1 MILCR
6 DYSVGEFDS
15 IWSGDY
21 YHEIKSL
28 RKKVRVLS
36 YENGLDGYTL
46 WPLDGDPIWAE
57 QLGFL

>member
-1 MILCR
+1 MVIK
-6 DYSVGEFDS
+6 YIIS